1 MITTDIIQA
10 GNSTHQD
17 VDKLMIELQSK
28 RINDEI
34 NDTLIF
40 VEHPEIVTI
49 GRRGML
55 DNLQAPAGFE
65 SSSVDRGGG
74 LTWHGPGQLVG
85 YPIFRWKEES
95 VRTVITTIE
104 EWILASLLKFD
115 IQGNRDEKMQGV
127 WFKGYKIASIGLAFS
142 KWVSRHGFDINLNTP
157 EGRIEAV
164 EGCGLPLGKHTSLSK
179 FGYNISV
186 KEMEMA
192 LIETIPLVL
201 GREVNQTTLLEQE
214 AN

>member
-1 MITTDIIQA
+1 MISIEIIQA
-10 GNSTHQD
+10 GSSTHQEID
-17 VDKLMIELQSK
+17 SLMISLQEK
-28 RINDEI
+28 RIKNEI
-34 NDTLIF
+34 EDTLIF

-55 DNLQAPAGFE
+55 DNLEAPEGFAY
-65 SSSVDRGGG
+65 SSVDRGGG

-104 EWILASLLKFD
+104 EWILSSLSKF
-115 IQGNRDEKMQGV
+115 GVEGKRDETMQGV
-127 WFKGYKIASIGLAFS
+127 WFNGYKVASIGLAFS
-142 KWVSRHGFDINLNTP
+142 KWVSRHGFDINLDTP
-157 EGRIEAV
+157 EGRIESV

-186 KEMEMA
+186 KEMQMA
-192 LIETIPLVL
+192 LIETMPNIL
-201 GREVNQTTLLEQE
+201 GRVVSKTTILE
-214 AN
+214 NH

>member
-55 DNLQAPAGFE
+55 DNLQAPDDFE

-104 EWILASLLKFD
+104 EWILTSLSKFG
-115 IQGNRDEKMQGV
+115 ITGSRDEAMQGV
-127 WFKGYKIASIGLAFS
+127 WFENHKIASIGLAFS
-142 KWVSRHGFDINLNTP
+142 KWVSRHGFDINLDTP

-179 FGYNISV
+179 FGYNIS
-186 KEMEMA
+186 
-192 LIETIPLVL
+192 IEDMQSSLLENMPKVL
-201 GREVNQTTLLEQE
+201 GRNIGKITTLETL
-214 AN
+214 

>member
-10 GNSTHQD
+10 NNSTHQE
-17 VDKLMIELQSK
+17 VDILMIDLQQK

-34 NDTLIF
+34 RDTLIF
-40 VEHPEIVTI
+40 VEHPEIVTV
-49 GRRGML
+49 GRRGLL
-55 DNLQAPAGFE
+55 DNLQAPDGFD

-104 EWILASLLKFD
+104 EWILVSLSRFD
-115 IQGNRDEKMQGV
+115 IQGNRDETMQGV
-127 WFKGYKIASIGLAFS
+127 WFEGHKIASIGLAFS
-142 KWVSRHGFDINLNTP
+142 KWVSRHGFDINLDTP
-157 EGRIEAV
+157 EGRIESV

-179 FGYNISV
+179 FGYNISID
-186 KEMEMA
+186 EMQAA
-192 LIETIPLVL
+192 LIETMPRIL
-201 GREVNQTTLLEQE
+201 GRQVGQISTLEIP
-214 AN
+214 

>member
-17 VDKLMIELQSK
+17 VDKLMIDLQSK

-55 DNLQAPAGFE
+55 DNLQAPNDFE

-104 EWILASLLKFD
+104 EWILTSLSKFG
-115 IQGNRDEKMQGV
+115 ITGSRDEAMQGV
-127 WFKGYKIASIGLAFS
+127 WFENHKIASIGLAFS
-142 KWVSRHGFDINLNTP
+142 KWVSRHGFDINLDTP

-179 FGYNISV
+179 FGYNIS
-186 KEMEMA
+186 
-192 LIETIPLVL
+192 IEDMQSSLLENMPKVL
-201 GREVNQTTLLEQE
+201 GRDIGKITTLETL
-214 AN
+214 

>member
-55 DNLQAPAGFE
+55 DNLQAPDDFE

-104 EWILASLLKFD
+104 EWILTSLSKF
-115 IQGNRDEKMQGV
+115 GVTGSRDEVMQGV
-127 WFKGYKIASIGLAFS
+127 WFENHKIASIGLAFS
-142 KWVSRHGFDINLNTP
+142 KWVSRHGFDINLDTP

-179 FGYNISV
+179 FGYNIS
-186 KEMEMA
+186 
-192 LIETIPLVL
+192 IEDMQSSLLENMPKVL
-201 GREVNQTTLLEQE
+201 GRDIGKITTLETL
-214 AN
+214 

>member
-1 MITTDIIQA
+1 VITTDIIQA

-55 DNLQAPAGFE
+55 DNLQAPDDFE

-104 EWILASLLKFD
+104 EWILLSLSKF
-115 IQGNRDEKMQGV
+115 GVAGGRDEAMQGV
-127 WFKGYKIASIGLAFS
+127 WFKEHKIASIGLAFS
-142 KWVSRHGFDINLNTP
+142 KWVSRHGFDINLDTP
-157 EGRIEAV
+157 EGRIESV

-179 FGYNISV
+179 FGYNIS
-186 KEMEMA
+186 
-192 LIETIPLVL
+192 IEDMQSSLLENIPKVL
-201 GREVNQTTLLEQE
+201 GRNIGKITTLETL
-214 AN
+214 

>member
-1 MITTDIIQA
+1 MIITDIIQA

-55 DNLQAPAGFE
+55 DNLQAPDGFE

-95 VRTVITTIE
+95 VRKVITTIE
-104 EWILASLLKFD
+104 EWILASLSKFD
-115 IQGNRDEKMQGV
+115 IAGNRDEKMQGI

-186 KEMEMA
+186 KEMERA
-192 LIETIPLVL
+192 LIETMPLVL
-201 GREVNQTTLLEQE
+201 GREVSQTILLDQE
-214 AN
+214 ND